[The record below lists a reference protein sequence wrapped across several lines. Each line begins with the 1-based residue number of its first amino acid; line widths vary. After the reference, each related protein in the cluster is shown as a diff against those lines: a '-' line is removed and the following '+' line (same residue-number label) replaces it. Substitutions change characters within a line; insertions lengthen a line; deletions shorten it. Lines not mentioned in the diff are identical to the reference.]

1 MNYVEYGNCELKSP
15 DELDKM
21 RISTEKSKGEGIRTV
36 KIGRGEGNTDRE
48 HWADTMRE
56 TIDCE
61 YIKSVEDLEQVVE

>member
-1 MNYVEYGNCELKSP
+1 MTYVEYGNCELKSP

-21 RISTEKSKGEGIRTV
+21 RTSTEKSKGEGIRTV

-61 YIKSVEDLEQVVE
+61 YIKSFEDLEQVVE

>member
-1 MNYVEYGNCELKSP
+1 MTYVEYGNCELKRP

-61 YIKSVEDLEQVVE
+61 YIKSVENLEQVVE

>member
-1 MNYVEYGNCELKSP
+1 MTYVEYGNCELKSP
-15 DELDKM
+15 DEQDKM

-36 KIGRGEGNTDRE
+36 KIGRGERNTDRE